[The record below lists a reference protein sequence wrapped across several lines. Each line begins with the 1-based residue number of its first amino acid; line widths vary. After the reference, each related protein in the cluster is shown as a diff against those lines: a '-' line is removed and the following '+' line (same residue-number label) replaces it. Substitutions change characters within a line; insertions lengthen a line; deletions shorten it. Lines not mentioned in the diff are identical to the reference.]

1 MTRSRRFFAS
11 SPWIATGT
19 ADYVNLGYTSR
30 GLAKQAL
37 MRLSRKSLAI
47 FRKLGLGRAF
57 DMPFI
62 SYSTTVR
69 IPQYHVCQF
78 PALDPTLERASLIRK
93 PPEAQSDYWF
103 PTLRSRSHSYIANIL
118 CSIRSH
124 AGKKMI
130 LLGFP
135 TTVF

>member
-1 MTRSRRFFAS
+1 MQQRT
-11 SPWIATGT
+11 
-19 ADYVNLGYTSR
+19 
-30 GLAKQAL
+30 LAWE
-37 MRLSRKSLAI
+37 RLVTYEDILLPVTQEIVCNRNFEHGPTVPSVEILEK
-47 FRKLGLGRAF
+47 LGRAF

-130 LLGFP
+130 
-135 TTVF
+135 

>member
-1 MTRSRRFFAS
+1 
-11 SPWIATGT
+11 
-19 ADYVNLGYTSR
+19 
-30 GLAKQAL
+30 
-37 MRLSRKSLAI
+37 
-47 FRKLGLGRAF
+47 
-57 DMPFI
+57 MPL
-62 SYSTTVR
+62 
-69 IPQYHVCQF
+69 YHVLYDGEDPPIPRVPI

-118 CSIRSH
+118 RSIRSP

-135 TTVF
+135 TSMF